1 MSDASKYMY
10 GPLYY
15 AFGWT
20 IVGIL
25 FLLLAI
31 GLIVL
36 ILFLTRKKPIKSLA
50 TLRIQQPKIVD
61 LNALKQKYI
70 GLIDQAE
77 RNFNDHK
84 IKASV
89 AHQHF
94 SLIVRLFY
102 GEAVGFHADI
112 MTLNDLKRSNYKK
125 LIETI
130 ENLYP
135 DEFDT
140 LEKGS
145 VKTAA
150 EKARKLVED
159 M

>member
-1 MSDASKYMY
+1 MSDVNVYMN
-10 GPLYY
+10 GPIYY
-15 AFGWT
+15 NITSVIF
-20 IVGIL
+20 GIL
-25 FLLLAI
+25 LVSLAC
-31 GLIVL
+31 LIVA
-36 ILFLTRKKPIKSLA
+36 IVFFITRKKQIKSLA
-50 TLRIQQPKIVD
+50 SLKITEKKPID
-61 LNALKQKYI
+61 MDALKTKYL

-77 RNFNDHK
+77 RNYNDHK

-102 GEAVGFHADI
+102 AEAMGFHADI
-112 MTLNDLKRSNYKK
+112 LTLTDLKKTNYTM

-130 ENLYP
+130 EKLYP

-145 VKTAA
+145 VSKSA
-150 EKARKLVED
+150 EDARRLVRNQ
-159 M
+159 

>member
-1 MSDASKYMY
+1 MSDVNKYMY
-10 GPLYY
+10 GPIYY
-15 AFGWT
+15 SFGWT
-20 IVGIL
+20 MVGII
-25 FLLLAI
+25 FILLAI
-31 GLIVL
+31 GLVFL
-36 ILFLTRKKPIKSLA
+36 MFYLTRKKKLKSLA
-50 TLRIQQPKIVD
+50 TLKIQQPKVVD

-77 RNFNDHK
+77 RNYNDHK

-102 GEAVGFHADI
+102 CEAVGFHAEI
-112 MTLNDLKRSNYKK
+112 MSLNDLKRSNYTK
-125 LIETI
+125 LINTI

-150 EKARKLVED
+150 ENARKLVED

>member
-1 MSDASKYMY
+1 MSDVNKYMY
-10 GPLYY
+10 DPIYY
-15 AFGWT
+15 SFGWT
-20 IVGIL
+20 MIGIL
-25 FLLLAI
+25 FVLLAL
-31 GLIVL
+31 GLV
-36 ILFLTRKKPIKSLA
+36 ILVFYLTRKKKVKSLA
-50 TLRIQQPKIVD
+50 TLKLKQPKVVD

-102 GEAVGFHADI
+102 CEAVGFHAEI
-112 MTLNDLKRSNYKK
+112 MSLRDLRRSNYTK
-125 LIETI
+125 LISTI
-130 ENLYP
+130 ESLYP

-150 EKARKLVED
+150 ENARKLVED

>member
-1 MSDASKYMY
+1 M
-10 GPLYY
+10 
-15 AFGWT
+15 
-20 IVGIL
+20 
-25 FLLLAI
+25 
-31 GLIVL
+31 
-36 ILFLTRKKPIKSLA
+36 
-50 TLRIQQPKIVD
+50 
-61 LNALKQKYI
+61 NALKQKYL

-77 RNFNDHK
+77 RNYNDHK

-102 GEAVGFHADI
+102 CEAVGFHAEV
-112 MTLNDLKRSNYKK
+112 MSLRDLKRSNYTK